1 MYEIIQARERI
12 SKDAIKVWRIS
23 SVFTYILLI
32 AISAGLLWASYF
44 FDWPRWLSIIFLLAT
59 IFYPL
64 LAIWAIFIRPSL
76 LYRFWRYGIDEHYVR
91 LKFGI
96 LTKSD
101 IVVPMTKIQYV
112 EANQGPIMRRYNLHS
127 LTIGTLGS
135 SHDIPALKEEE
146 AFKLR
151 DLISNHAK
159 IKEVE

>member
-1 MYEIIQARERI
+1 MYEILQAKERI
-12 SKDAIKVWRIS
+12 SKDAIKIWRIS
-23 SVFTYILLI
+23 SFFTYILLI
-32 AISAGLLWASYF
+32 TISGGLLWASYF
-44 FDWPRWLSIIFLLAT
+44 FDWPNWWSIIFWIAT
-59 IFYPL
+59 IAFPL
-64 LAIWAIFIRPSL
+64 FSLWAILIRPSL

-91 LKFGI
+91 LQFGI

-101 IVVPMTKIQYV
+101 VLVPMTKIQYV

-151 DLISNHAK
+151 DLISEHAK
-159 IKEVE
+159 LKEVE